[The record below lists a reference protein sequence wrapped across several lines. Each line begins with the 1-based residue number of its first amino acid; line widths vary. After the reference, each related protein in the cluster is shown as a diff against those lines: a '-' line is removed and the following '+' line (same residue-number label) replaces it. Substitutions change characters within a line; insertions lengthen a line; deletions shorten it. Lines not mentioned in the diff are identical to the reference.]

1 MPETPGKT
9 LIRRARLAASVGS
22 VNAQDPSTQYFLVEW
37 YQPALAAAPLQET
50 ATRLET
56 AAAVTSAGGLTVHLE
71 LILAAPTD
79 EMLFSVF
86 SADRA
91 EAVLRVCENAG
102 HPPDRIT
109 TDIRTHVSSRRSDV
123 DNPKQ
128 SLQPAEVIAVP
139 GVEV

>member
-1 MPETPGKT
+1 
-9 LIRRARLAASVGS
+9 

-37 YQPALAAAPLQET
+37 YQPALATAPLQET
-50 ATRLET
+50 ATRLE
-56 AAAVTSAGGLTVHLE
+56 AAAATTSAGGLTVHLE

-91 EAVLRVCENAG
+91 EAVLRTCENAG
-102 HPPDRIT
+102 LAPDRIT
-109 TDIRTHVSSRRSDV
+109 NGVRTHLSSHGSHV

-139 GVEV
+139 GVQV